1 MGIFSKKEYDNQDGF
16 SDYFNSAGADKVT
29 NSNIVNAENSNND
42 FKEKPMSSTNFQKN
56 YFSGHESKPDVN
68 YESNILKLSDKG
80 ITQIAAINKI
90 AKANGWVFSV
100 EFPGNKVDMYFEGK
114 NYKIFCRGVDYSDEN
129 HLPTGTLLATIIK
142 KNTES
147 YDQQKYIFEKE
158 QTMITSSQT
167 MITEDDIKRLRVE
180 ASEIRKNLDGLISGL
195 ESIDPKPEPMN
206 IPVEEFGKKHKAAV
220 TTRPET
226 KKTDSK
232 EGKTVTSHSDL
243 DVTQK
248 LETIEVPKIK

>member
-1 MGIFSKKEYDNQDGF
+1 MGIFGKKEYDSQDSF
-16 SDYFNSAGADKVT
+16 SDYFSSTGTNET
-29 NSNIVNAENSNND
+29 MNSNIVNTGNNNE
-42 FKEKPMSSTNFQKN
+42 FKEKPMTSANFQKK
-56 YFSGHESKPDVN
+56 YSSDHESKPDVN
-68 YESNILKLSDKG
+68 YESHILKLSDKG

-100 EFPGNKVDMYFEGK
+100 EFPGKKVDMYFEGK

-195 ESIDPKPEPMN
+195 ESIDPKPKPMN
-206 IPVEEFGKKHKAAV
+206 IPVEEFGKKHKTAV
-220 TTRPET
+220 TTKPET
-226 KKTDSK
+226 KKSYSK
-232 EGKTVTSHSDL
+232 EEKAATSDL

-248 LETIEVPKIK
+248 LETIEVSKSK